1 MVATKKLDHIWD
13 LSALCNG
20 ILAGLVSI
28 TAGCATVLPW
38 HAMFIG
44 SIGGLVYLGGSRL
57 ELRLKVAALIPSYLG
72 SLVPCFTLPPC
83 SFVNLLPCYRTAF
96 ST

>member
-1 MVATKKLDHIWD
+1 MVTVVATKKLDHIWD

-44 SIGGLVYLGGSRL
+44 SIG
-57 ELRLKVAALIPSYLG
+57 EPSYVDNNARPAKL
-72 SLVPCFTLPPC
+72 
-83 SFVNLLPCYRTAF
+83 
-96 ST
+96 

>member
-1 MVATKKLDHIWD
+1 MPLGA
-13 LSALCNG
+13 LSNG

-57 ELRLKVAALIPSYLG
+57 ELRLKVW
-72 SLVPCFTLPPC
+72 LP
-83 SFVNLLPCYRTAF
+83 
-96 ST
+96 